1 MRGSYGARPAIPG
14 KFAPYLR
21 RWPALEAGAL
31 ATHCGAPYWVLL
43 RFEGIGARIR
53 KTTTLGRKRLTM
65 TNNIRLAIL
74 VSALGYF
81 VDVYDLILFSILR
94 VSSLTD
100 LGYSGDE
107 LVTVG
112 SYLLNMQMAGFLV
125 GGVLWGV
132 IGDKIGRIELLFGS
146 ILLYSV
152 GNILNGF
159 VGQFGAGVDS
169 IISPI
174 DQYAWLRFF
183 TGIGLAGEIGGGIT
197 LVSELL
203 PKKTRGYGTTIVVAT
218 GVAGAVVAALVSEFF
233 SWRAAY
239 IVGGV
244 MGLCLLALRLS
255 VAESGIFKA
264 MASQEHIARGNFFM
278 LFTSWDRFGRYAHSI
293 LVGLPIWYSL
303 AIVVTFSPE
312 LAVALGISEPVIT
325 GTSVF
330 WFYLGITIGS
340 VANGLLSQWLQ
351 SRKRAVAIFLGGTL
365 LSLAAVFHA
374 PMASAGTFYSWVFVI
389 GFFTAYWAMLVTVAA
404 EQFGTNLRATVA
416 TSVPNFVRGATV
428 PIVALF
434 AYIRPEVGIVNAA
447 EIVGVLVAALA
458 LYALV
463 MLRETFSVDLDYVET
478 DANPAKQNAS

>member
-1 MRGSYGARPAIPG
+1 MS
-14 KFAPYLR
+14 
-21 RWPALEAGAL
+21 
-31 ATHCGAPYWVLL
+31 
-43 RFEGIGARIR
+43 
-53 KTTTLGRKRLTM
+53 
-65 TNNIRLAIL
+65 NNIRLAIL

-107 LVTVG
+107 LVSLG
-112 SYLLNMQMAGFLV
+112 GYLLNMQMGGFLV

-169 IISPI
+169 VISPI
-174 DQYAWLRFF
+174 DQYALLRFI
-183 TGIGLAGEIGGGIT
+183 TGVGLAGEIGGGIT
-197 LVSELL
+197 LVAELL
-203 PKKTRGYGTTIVVAT
+203 PKEKRGYGTTIVVAT
-218 GVAGAVVAALVSEFF
+218 GVAGAVVAALVYEIF
-233 SWRAAY
+233 SWRMAY

-244 MGLCLLALRLS
+244 MGLGLLALRVS

-264 MASQEHIARGNFFM
+264 VAEKDHIARGNFFM
-278 LFTSWDRFGRYAHSI
+278 LFTSWDRFTRYIFCI

-303 AIVVTFSPE
+303 GIVVTFSPE
-312 LAVALGISEPVIT
+312 LAPALGIADKVIA

-330 WFYLGITIGS
+330 WFYCGITLGS
-340 VANGLLSQWLQ
+340 VANGLFSQWLQ
-351 SRKRAVAIFLGGTL
+351 SRKAAIGVFLGGTL
-365 LSLAAVFHA
+365 LSLIAIFRV
-374 PMASAGTFYSWVFVI
+374 PLGSAEAFYAMTFVV
-389 GFFTAYWAMLVTVAA
+389 GFFTAYWAMMVTVAA

-428 PIVALF
+428 LSVMLF
-434 AYIRPEVGIVNAA
+434 EFLRPQTGVVGAA
-447 EIVGVLVAALA
+447 EIV
-458 LYALV
+458 ALV
-463 MLRETFSVDLDYVET
+463 VSAFAILAFFSLRETFHLDLDYVET
-478 DANPAKQNAS
+478 DAKPAKQGA

>member
-1 MRGSYGARPAIPG
+1 
-14 KFAPYLR
+14 
-21 RWPALEAGAL
+21 
-31 ATHCGAPYWVLL
+31 
-43 RFEGIGARIR
+43 
-53 KTTTLGRKRLTM
+53 M

-94 VSSLTD
+94 VPSLTD
-100 LGYSGDE
+100 LGLSGDE

-112 SYLLNMQMAGFLV
+112 GYLLNMQMGGFLV

-132 IGDKIGRIELLFGS
+132 IGDKVGRIELLFGS

-159 VGQFGAGVDS
+159 VGQFGPGVDAV
-169 IISPI
+169 ISPI
-174 DQYAWLRFF
+174 DQYALLRFI
-183 TGIGLAGEIGGGIT
+183 TGVGLAGEIGGGIT

-203 PKKTRGYGTTIVVAT
+203 PKNTRGYGTTIVVAT
-218 GVAGAVVAALVSEFF
+218 GVAGAVAAALVYEYF
-233 SWRAAY
+233 SWRWAY
-239 IVGGV
+239 IVGGLL
-244 MGLCLLALRLS
+244 GLSLLALRMS

-264 MASQEHIARGNFFM
+264 LAGQGHVSRGNFFM
-278 LFTSWDRFGRYAHSI
+278 LFTSWDRFGRYVNSI

-312 LAVALGISEPVIT
+312 LAVALGIGETIIT

-330 WFYLGITIGS
+330 WFYCGITLGS
-340 VANGLLSQWLQ
+340 VANGLLSQWLR
-351 SRKRAVAIFLGGTL
+351 SRKQAVGIFLIGTL
-365 LSLAAVFHA
+365 ASLAAVFHA
-374 PMASAGTFYSWVFVI
+374 PISSAATLYSWIFIV

-434 AYIRPEVGIVNAA
+434 AYLRPDVGIVNAA
-447 EIVGVLVAALA
+447 EIVGLLVAVLA

-478 DANPAKQNAS
+478 DAKPAKQAG